1 MTTKT
6 STSSI
11 SRSQSIQFACACT
24 LIALAGIAG
33 CSRSDDAQAAVKEA
47 SRSFNSVA
55 AGDSTASKTFSQK
68 AYSQTEQLVSEH
80 TGNED
85 GYAEAAAVTLSLA
98 KLGQA
103 SLASSK
109 ASQAE
114 IAALHKARIIRGMIN
129 EWLTMT
135 AIAQGAGQFDPS
147 AELNEIN
154 KLISIRKDD
163 IKQYQIQ
170 REQIEDRIAELDAQ
184 VDELRRK
191 SIVERNESGAL
202 ELQMPRVSATEAAK
216 IVVRVR
222 EHTLRA
228 DNYELEAT
236 RIEGIVGQLRPGAR
250 EISLNVE
257 KATSQIALLEDAR
270 NELAKREASSRA
282 DAKLANEAA
291 AAATERIKKAI
302 ADYAQ
307 FRNTQVND
315 ANEKAIS
322 LTRASISALRD
333 ANKTIKQIAS
343 LTKASAQQ
351 TLAEC
356 YSRQANG
363 HAEAAILYH
372 ALAEAG
378 IPGDWATH
386 AQTSRNQQAQAKA
399 SANDAF
405 QSAASAL
412 RSARIRGDE
421 GEKLEATAARLDR
434 LGGLEPE
441 PEYEDTYEEGIPD
454 TVNKND
460 DDMDGTMDDTDTI
473 DNMDNQD
480 DG

>member
-6 STSSI
+6 STSPT
-11 SRSQSIQFACACT
+11 SRAQTIQIACACT
-24 LIALAGIAG
+24 LIALTGIALAGIAG

-47 SRSFNSVA
+47 SRSFNSIA
-55 AGDSTASKTFSQK
+55 AGDSTASETFSQK
-68 AYSQTEQLVSEH
+68 TYTQTEQLISEYA
-80 TGNED
+80 GSGD

-114 IAALHKARIIRGMIN
+114 IAALRKARIIRGMIN

-135 AIAQGAGQFDPS
+135 AIAQGAGKFDPS
-147 AELNEIN
+147 AELAEIN

-163 IKQYQIQ
+163 IKQYQAQ
-170 REQIEDRIAELDAQ
+170 REQIDTRIAELDAQ
-184 VDELRRK
+184 IDELRRK
-191 SIVERNESGAL
+191 SVVERNESGAL

-228 DNYELEAT
+228 DNYELEAI
-236 RIEGIVGQLRPGAR
+236 RIEGVVGQLRPGAR
-250 EISLNVE
+250 EIGLNVE

-270 NELAKREASSRA
+270 NELTEREASSRA
-282 DAKLANEAA
+282 DAKFANDAA
-291 AAATERIKKAI
+291 VAATERIEKAV
-302 ADYAQ
+302 ADYTQ
-307 FRNTQVND
+307 FRDTQVND

-322 LTRASISALRD
+322 LTRASINALRD
-333 ANKTIKQIAS
+333 ANKTIKQIAA

-356 YSRQANG
+356 YSRQAAG
-363 HAEAAILYH
+363 HAEAALLYH

-378 IPGDWATH
+378 IPGNWA
-386 AQTSRNQQAQAKA
+386 AQAQASRDKQAQAKT

-405 QSAASAL
+405 QNAASAL
-412 RSARIRGDE
+412 RSARLRGDE
-421 GEKLEATAARLDR
+421 GEKLEATAVRLDR

-441 PEYEDTYEEGIPD
+441 YEDTYEEN
-454 TVNKND
+454 T
-460 DDMDGTMDDTDTI
+460 
-473 DNMDNQD
+473 DNMDHMDHGMDNEDRDNEDMGKED